1 VVGLVSEPYKIGGGE
16 KSMVRNKGFTL
27 IEMLLVM
34 VIIGFL
40 SAILVMRASDYS
52 TEAKTKAVKAD
63 LHTLKTAVEAY
74 VINNGQTPDD
84 GQLENALT
92 SESNRLVD
100 EVPTDPFGS
109 GDYGYDTDGTNA
121 YYVIYSVGSDGDGS
135 ATAGTDSVT
144 ETGST
149 IWVSNCKTNNHG
161 G

>member
-1 VVGLVSEPYKIGGGE
+1 
-16 KSMVRNKGFTL
+16 MVRNNKGFTL

-40 SAILVMRASDYS
+40 SAILVMRATDYS

-74 VINNGQTPDD
+74 AINNGQTPED
-84 GQLENALT
+84 GKIEDALT
-92 SESNRLVD
+92 SETNRLVD
-100 EVPTDPFGS
+100 EVPTDPFGT

-121 YYVIYSVGSDGDGS
+121 YYVIYSVGPDGN
-135 ATAGTDSVT
+135 AKPLTAGTDTVT
-144 ETGST
+144 GGDAPGDD
-149 IWVSNCKTNNHG
+149 IWVSNCKEYNHG

>member
-1 VVGLVSEPYKIGGGE
+1 
-16 KSMVRNKGFTL
+16 MVRNNKGFTL

-40 SAILVMRASDYS
+40 SAILVMRATDYS

-74 VINNGQTPDD
+74 AINNGQTPED
-84 GQLENALT
+84 GALEDALT
-92 SESNRLVD
+92 SETNRLVD

-109 GDYGYDTDGTNA
+109 GDYDYDTDATNE
-121 YYVIYSVGSDGDGS
+121 YYVIWSVGSNGS
-135 ATAGTDSVT
+135 GTLTAGSDQVTGNDSDD
-144 ETGST
+144 